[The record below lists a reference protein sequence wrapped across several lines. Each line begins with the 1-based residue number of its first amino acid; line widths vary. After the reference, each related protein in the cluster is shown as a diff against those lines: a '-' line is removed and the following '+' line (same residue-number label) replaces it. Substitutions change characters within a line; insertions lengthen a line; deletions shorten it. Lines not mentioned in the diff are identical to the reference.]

1 MDRSMLTEIHGK
13 NANGKTQNNTA
24 QKDQTDDPL
33 ERLHADQC
41 SIWLTLTR
49 LDFAR
54 LSLLPWF
61 KGIIMEQ
68 CAKCSSC
75 QQGRTL
81 LLLTDVHYIASSL
94 DSFILFLMDTV
105 FYHYTQIFVVDGE
118 LDRKETRRQT
128 QSTTQNF
135 FLINSFSLTF
145 RYEDITV

>member
-33 ERLHADQC
+33 ERLHADRC

-61 KGIIMEQ
+61 KAIIMEQ

-81 LLLTDVHYIASSL
+81 LLLLYPFSDGY
-94 DSFILFLMDTV
+94 SFLPLHANLCSRWRIRQKRNKKAATINNTKLF
-105 FYHYTQIFVVDGE
+105 F
-118 LDRKETRRQT
+118 
-128 QSTTQNF
+128 N
-135 FLINSFSLTF
+135 
-145 RYEDITV
+145 